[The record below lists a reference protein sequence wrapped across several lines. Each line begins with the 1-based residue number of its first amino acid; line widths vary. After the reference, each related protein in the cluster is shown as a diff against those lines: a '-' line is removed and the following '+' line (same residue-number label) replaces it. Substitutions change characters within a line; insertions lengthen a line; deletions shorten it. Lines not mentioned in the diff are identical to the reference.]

1 MFWKMTLCVQTKGKL
16 TQINLKTSL
25 YQDNIKAKV
34 LIKIATDDIANDLI
48 CDMNSAK
55 EMKKT
60 LDTEFKLGDKDYD
73 LDFLTNQFEE
83 ASLDIKTNPSVY
95 FTNLNKINKKF
106 CKFTESGGKDYTRDD
121 MEMYIKICKSVAS
134 DYKEVVMSYKTN
146 HVKTVDPKVK
156 LTGLKEAL
164 KEFWK
169 ENHSHLYQSDE
180 KSNMILNT
188 NTVKKCTY
196 CGKEGHEEHECWKK
210 HGKFNSSKSDK
221 KRKCWICGS
230 TDHVKKS
237 ALKEKE
243 IW

>member
-1 MFWKMTLCVQTKGKL
+1 M
-16 TQINLKTSL
+16 
-25 YQDNIKAKV
+25 
-34 LIKIATDDIANDLI
+34 
-48 CDMNSAK
+48 
-55 EMKKT
+55 
-60 LDTEFKLGDKDYD
+60 
-73 LDFLTNQFEE
+73 
-83 ASLDIKTNPSVY
+83 
-95 FTNLNKINKKF
+95 NKINKKF

-121 MEMYIKICKSVAS
+121 KEMYIKICKSVAS